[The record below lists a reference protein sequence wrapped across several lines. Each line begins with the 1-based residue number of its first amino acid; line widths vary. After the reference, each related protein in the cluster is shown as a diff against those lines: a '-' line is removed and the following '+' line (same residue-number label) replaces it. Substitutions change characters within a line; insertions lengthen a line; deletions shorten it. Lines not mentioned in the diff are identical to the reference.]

1 MTAASIR
8 GFGTALPFV
17 LLLLFQALE
26 AIADDVVLTV
36 RLLDPTGTI
45 AATADYTMPQL
56 EALGL
61 VEVVTST
68 PWTKGKVAFQG
79 IPLIYLT
86 GGSGASEL
94 TAIALNDYS
103 VSLPFSDI
111 GRYGVILATRM
122 SGKPMA
128 IRDKGPL
135 WIIYPLDRHPEL
147 DNQRFH
153 ARMVWQV
160 RVLEAR

>member
-1 MTAASIR
+1 MTALSIR
-8 GFGTALPFV
+8 IFGMASAFV
-17 LLLLFQALE
+17 LLLPFQALE
-26 AIADDVVLTV
+26 AIADDVALTV
-36 RLLDPTGTI
+36 RLFDPPGTI
-45 AATADYTMPQL
+45 ATADYTMPQL

-61 VEVVTST
+61 AEVVTST

-79 IPLIYLT
+79 VPLIQLT
-86 GGSGASEL
+86 GNSGASEI

-103 VSLPFSDI
+103 VSFPVNDV

-128 IRDKGPL
+128 IKDKGPL
-135 WIIYPLDRHPEL
+135 WIIYPLDGYPEL
-147 DNQRFH
+147 DNQRVH
-153 ARMVWQV
+153 ARVVWQV

>member
-1 MTAASIR
+1 M
-8 GFGTALPFV
+8 TALPIRDFGIASAFV
-17 LLLLFQALE
+17 MLLFFQSLE

-36 RLLDPTGTI
+36 RLLHPTGTI
-45 AATADYTMPQL
+45 AATADYAMPQL

-61 VEVVTST
+61 AEVVTSP

-79 IPLIYLT
+79 VPLIQLT
-86 GGSGASEL
+86 GNSGASEI

-103 VSLPFSDI
+103 VSLPVNDI

-128 IRDKGPL
+128 IKEKGPL
-135 WIIYPLDRHPEL
+135 WIIHPLDGYPEL
-147 DNQRFH
+147 DNQRVH

>member
-8 GFGTALPFV
+8 GFGTALALV
-17 LLLLFQALE
+17 LLLLFRPLE

-36 RLLDPTGTI
+36 RLFDPTGTI
-45 AATADYTMPQL
+45 AATTDYTMPQL
-56 EALGL
+56 EASGL
-61 VEVVTST
+61 AEVLTST
-68 PWTKGKVAFQG
+68 PWTSGQVAFQG
-79 IPLIYLT
+79 VPLIHLT
-86 GGSGASEL
+86 GNSGAREL

-103 VSLPFSDI
+103 VSLPVNDI
-111 GRYGVILATRM
+111 ERYGVILATRM

-135 WIIYPLDRHPEL
+135 WIIYPLDGYPEL
-147 DNQRFH
+147 NNQRVH